1 MRLNKYLALHTDL
14 SRRGADQAVSDRR
27 VMIGD
32 QLAQLGQTVSDSDK
46 VYLDQRLI
54 TPDTTAKTIILNK
67 PVGYVCSRNGQGS
80 MTVYDLI
87 PTTLHNLN
95 SVGRLDKDSSGLLLM
110 TNDGNLANKLTHPSF
125 EKQKVYRVTLNKPL
139 RADDHKKIEQG
150 IQLEDGTSRL
160 AIKKLSYDTY
170 EITMHEGRNRQIR
183 RTFEELRYF
192 VRELERTQFGPYK
205 LGELKSGKWIAS

>member
-1 MRLNKYLALHTDL
+1 
-14 SRRGADQAVSDRR
+14 
-27 VMIGD
+27 MIGD